1 MPVPLAR
8 QRLEGTTVGF
18 VIGAL
23 AGFALW
29 FAFLLIDVA
38 NPHFEDMYEGPR
50 PHGLLALLHF
60 MKVWEILYLLTGLI
74 GAVIGFFTSGR
85 RRISRL
91 LALPGLAL
99 MGSFLL
105 GSAWVNLYNIDEQPY
120 WLLVSIALAGVL
132 CLVSA
137 VWIGCQARPSRLA
150 RIEGEGRRD

>member
-1 MPVPLAR
+1 M
-8 QRLEGTTVGF
+8 EGIAIGF

-38 NPHFEDMYEGPR
+38 NPSFEAMYEARR
-50 PHGLLALLHF
+50 PHGLFALLHF
-60 MKVWEILYLLTGLI
+60 MRGYEFLYVLTGAI
-74 GAVIGFFTSGR
+74 GAVVGFVTSGR

-91 LALPGLAL
+91 LAIPGLAV

-120 WLLVSIALAGVL
+120 WLLVSTALAGVL

-137 VWIGCQARPSRLA
+137 IWIAFEARPSKVRSTVA
-150 RIEGEGRRD
+150 